1 MKMKNL
7 ILLSVIALMP
17 LMACNANGTNSN
29 AAEQSAPA
37 AAAPQKP
44 DLGFLKKLGVDVS
57 QLQTMGDKYDSDQQW
72 EPTVLTDEQVF
83 SLLPMVKNMND
94 GEIEG
99 GYYLEAAKAMPEGHT
114 MLIFAVE
121 YGDSGAELMGIYD
134 RDGNLTDL
142 MQLGDIR
149 EFSTQQ
155 CNDEMTQGTAQ
166 VTHTIFTFASP
177 AEFTIDK
184 TVKVV
189 DWKRAPGDEALP
201 SNFTKVHWLMQT
213 LDSYEVDDQGR
224 ITLVDEKEVKRQGEI
239 DPDVERWSGIARLG
253 QLPASDP
260 NRIERLN
267 DKANE
272 LYEQLGRGDY
282 DADPSYHIQMVLAE
296 YFDSNPQTL
305 LQWIYNYR
313 GKKTLLVE
321 HFEQIFAN
329 GWRNKFTLVKAIE
342 QMRNPDAQQ
351 YLNDL
356 TAQWGP
362 SDAVG

>member
-1 MKMKNL
+1 MKMTK
-7 ILLSVIALMP
+7 LLLMTFIIMLP
-17 LMACNANGTNSN
+17 LMSCSASNNSGD
-29 AAEQSAPA
+29 AEQQSAPA
-37 AAAPQKP
+37 AETEKL
-44 DLGFLKKLGVDVS
+44 DLAFLKKMGVDVS
-57 QLQTMGDKYDSDQQW
+57 QLQTMGDKYDSDKTW
-72 EPTVLTDEQVF
+72 KATVLTDEQILT
-83 SLLPMVKNMND
+83 LLPMVKNMND
-94 GEIEG
+94 VEIEG
-99 GYYLEAAKAMPEGHT
+99 GYDIEAARAMPGGHT

-121 YGDSGAELMGIYD
+121 YGDSGTELMGIYD
-134 RDGNLTDL
+134 REGNLTDF

-166 VTHTIFTFASP
+166 VTHTIFTFTSP

-184 TVKVV
+184 TVKLV

-201 SNFTKVHWLMQT
+201 SNFTKVHWLVQT

-224 ITLVDEKEVKRQGEI
+224 ITLVDEKEVKRQGEV

-267 DKANE
+267 DKSNE

-329 GWRNKFTLVKAIE
+329 GWRNKYTLVRAIE

>member
-1 MKMKNL
+1 MKLTNL
-7 ILLSVIALMP
+7 IVLVAVAMAP
-17 LMACNANGTNSN
+17 LGACNAGGAGKN
-29 AAEQSAPA
+29 AAEQATRVDDTSL
-37 AAAPQKP
+37 KLE
-44 DLGFLKKLGVDVS
+44 LGFLKILGVDVS
-57 QLQTMGDKYDSDQQW
+57 QLQAIGDTYGSDSEW
-72 EPTVLTDEQVF
+72 SPTPLTDEQVLA
-83 SLLPMVKNMND
+83 LLPMVKNMND
-94 GEIEG
+94 VEIEG
-99 GYYLEAAKAMPEGHT
+99 GYDIQAARALPDGNT
-114 MLIFAVE
+114 MLLFHVE
-121 YGDSGAELMGIYD
+121 YGDSGTELMGIYD
-134 RDGNLTDL
+134 SVGNLTDV
-142 MQLGDIR
+142 MQLGNWG
-149 EFSTQQ
+149 EFTTLE

-166 VTHTIFTFASP
+166 VTNTTMKFTSP
-177 AEFTIDK
+177 NEFTINK
-184 TVKVV
+184 TIKVA
-189 DWKRAPGDEALP
+189 DWQQQADQETLP
-201 SNFTKVHWLMQT
+201 NNFTKVHWLVQT
-213 LDSYEVDDQGR
+213 QGSYDVDGQGR
-224 ITLVDEKEVKRQGEI
+224 ITLVNEKVVKRQGEI
-239 DPDVERWSGIARLG
+239 DPDFQRWSAIGNLG

-305 LQWIYNYR
+305 LQWIYNNR

-329 GWRNKFTLVKAIE
+329 GWRNKHTLVRAIE
-342 QMRNPDAQQ
+342 QMRDPDAQQ